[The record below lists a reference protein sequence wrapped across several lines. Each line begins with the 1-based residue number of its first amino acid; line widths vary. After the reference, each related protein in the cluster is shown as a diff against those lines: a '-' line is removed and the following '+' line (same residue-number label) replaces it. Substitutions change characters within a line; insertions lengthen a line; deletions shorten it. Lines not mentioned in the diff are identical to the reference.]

1 MNKQEQRKASQWPDY
16 RPKSPSIFAK
26 LQGKG
31 TEKKGDDND
40 DKGGDEGQGGAKT
53 RATRKQQQKKNKKKQ
68 VDDSKEGD
76 DDELQEEEA
85 HVFLTKQP
93 SCIKCGTLKPYQLEG
108 LNWMIH
114 LAEKGLNGIL
124 ADEMGLGKT
133 VRVNPC

>member
-1 MNKQEQRKASQWPDY
+1 MNKQEQQKASQRLEY
-16 RPKSPSIFAK
+16 LLKQSSIFAK

-31 TEKKGDDND
+31 TEKKGDEND
-40 DKGGDEGQGGAKT
+40 DEGDEGQGGGKT

-93 SCIKCGTLKPYQLEG
+93 NCIKFGTLKPYQLEG